1 MKSVNKGLS
10 ITRSVFIFLTA
21 AALLISCS
29 GSEKEGEAAGY
40 RLVDVVRGD
49 MIVTASATGSI
60 EPVRVVE
67 VKSKASGE
75 IIRMPVE
82 SGDMVEKGA
91 ILVQLDREEVRSSL
105 AQAEANL
112 EEAEVRVRVSEA
124 RLARSETLSGAGLQS
139 EEVHEDVILAHATA
153 RTELVKTTN
162 VLAVARERFDDAT
175 VRAPI
180 GGTVISKLVE
190 EGQIISSATSQVSGG
205 TVLLTMADLREVQIR
220 ALIDETDVGLIRP
233 GQEVEVIVDAFPRK
247 RFSGYVI
254 KIEPMAVVEQNVT
267 TFPVLVRIPN
277 EESTLLPGMNAEVE
291 IRIDHRENALIVP
304 NEAVR
309 TEKDALFV
317 AMALGMARDEAVDA
331 LGENLSGRRRSTG
344 VVFVPAGP
352 VNGGADTGTT
362 GGPGGFRPVR
372 VDLGIRNWDDTEIL
386 SGLKEGDKVV
396 VTLSSGLLRQQQR
409 WENRAKQWGGMPGV
423 KKSSDKK

>member
-1 MKSVNKGLS
+1 MSEEKSGNGAEEK
-10 ITRSVFIFLTA
+10 TRGPVGQWFDDLYRRAPWFVA
-21 AALLISCS
+21 AALFRILYKFKVDGEEHFPRRGPFILAMNENSLHAMLVS
-29 GSEKEGEAAGY
+29 GWVAIVMLDKVMETTPDAVQSFMMEELWSFSFFSDIIPSKGKSDYKPLMPQGAG
-40 RLVDVVRGD
+40 
-49 MIVTASATGSI
+49 
-60 EPVRVVE
+60 
-67 VKSKASGE
+67 
-75 IIRMPVE
+75 
-82 SGDMVEKGA
+82 
-91 ILVQLDREEVRSSL
+91 
-105 AQAEANL
+105 
-112 EEAEVRVRVSEA
+112 
-124 RLARSETLSGAGLQS
+124 RLALGLLDGIKALRAGGMVNINP
-139 EEVHEDVILAHATA
+139 EGDVTWDGRPLRPGKAMAWLALHTG
-153 RTELVKTTN
+153 
-162 VLAVARERFDDAT
+162 
-175 VRAPI
+175 API
-180 GGTVISKLVE
+180 VPALASIGAYDIWPRWRRLPH
-190 EGQIISSATSQVSGG
+190 
-205 TVLLTMADLREVQIR
+205 LTGLMRLNIGKPFTLAD
-220 ALIDETDVGLIRP
+220 
-233 GQEVEVIVDAFPRK
+233 
-247 RFSGYVI
+247 
-254 KIEPMAVVEQNVT
+254 EPMAVVEQNVT

>member
-1 MKSVNKGLS
+1 
-10 ITRSVFIFLTA
+10 
-21 AALLISCS
+21 
-29 GSEKEGEAAGY
+29 
-40 RLVDVVRGD
+40 
-49 MIVTASATGSI
+49 
-60 EPVRVVE
+60 
-67 VKSKASGE
+67 
-75 IIRMPVE
+75 
-82 SGDMVEKGA
+82 
-91 ILVQLDREEVRSSL
+91 
-105 AQAEANL
+105 
-112 EEAEVRVRVSEA
+112 
-124 RLARSETLSGAGLQS
+124 
-139 EEVHEDVILAHATA
+139 
-153 RTELVKTTN
+153 
-162 VLAVARERFDDAT
+162 
-175 VRAPI
+175 
-180 GGTVISKLVE
+180 
-190 EGQIISSATSQVSGG
+190 
-205 TVLLTMADLREVQIR
+205 
-220 ALIDETDVGLIRP
+220 
-233 GQEVEVIVDAFPRK
+233 
-247 RFSGYVI
+247 
-254 KIEPMAVVEQNVT
+254 
-267 TFPVLVRIPN
+267 
-277 EESTLLPGMNAEVE
+277 MNAEVE